1 MEYLPFLALR
11 KSELSHLI
19 IVSSL
24 VRVISQGSTRGA
36 EPIGD
41 MYSERFITRNW
52 RTQM

>member
-24 VRVISQGSTRGA
+24 ARVSVRVQP
-36 EPIGD
+36 E
-41 MYSERFITRNW
+41 EQN
-52 RTQM
+52 Q